1 MSAVLHCVV
10 YGTHPEAYMAKL
22 SNEERREVILKA
34 LQPGSNITQIARDYG
49 LTRWA
54 IYDYFKYVLDDPKQ
68 RMQRLRRLSGARCG
82 S

>member
-1 MSAVLHCVV
+1 
-10 YGTHPEAYMAKL
+10 MAKL

-68 RMQRLRRLSGARCG
+68 RLQDAEAEVAFRRKVWELVR
-82 S
+82 